1 MTSDTQATTG
11 EAIGS
16 TGGLEQSGNEQS
28 GNEQSGNEQSGY
40 EHIRLERDGAITTV
54 TMNRPAKRN
63 ALSRDHM
70 LELLDAFTGI
80 ADDRACRVVVL
91 RGAGPAFC
99 AGHDIAE
106 MVGRDKAFYD
116 ELFDVCARLMLTIQ
130 SIPQPVIAA
139 VHALAT
145 AAGCQ
150 LAATCDLV
158 VATPQAKFA
167 TPGVKIGLFCSTPMV
182 ALSRAVGQKVAMHML
197 LTGEPIDAQ
206 AAHAAGLVNEVT
218 DDLDGTVAT
227 LADRLAQSSPLVLGI
242 GKEAFYRQAA
252 MSTPE
257 AYAYTKGDMAD
268 NAVRADAQEGMDAF
282 VTKRSPTW
290 TGA

>member
-1 MTSDTQATTG
+1 MTSTTSTTPTTSDRQA
-11 EAIGS
+11 
-16 TGGLEQSGNEQS
+16 
-28 GNEQSGNEQSGY
+28 GY
-40 EHIRLERDGAITTV
+40 EHILVSRADAVTTV
-54 TMNRPAKRN
+54 TMNRPSKRN

-70 LELLDAFTGI
+70 LELLDAFTRI
-80 ADDRACRVVVL
+80 ADDRDCRVVVL
-91 RGAGPAFC
+91 RGEGPAFC

-106 MVGRDKAFYD
+106 MTGRDKDFYD
-116 ELFDVCARLMLTIQ
+116 DLFDVCARLMMTIQ

-182 ALSRAVGQKVAMHML
+182 ALTRAVGQKVAMHML
-197 LTGEPIDAQ
+197 LTGEPIDA
-206 AAHAAGLVNEVT
+206 ARAHAVGLVNEVT
-218 DDLDGTVAT
+218 DDLDGAVVA
-227 LADRLAQSSPLVLGI
+227 LAERLAQASPLVLGI

-257 AYAYTKGDMAD
+257 AYAYTKGVMSD
-268 NAVRADAQEGMDAF
+268 NATRADAQEGMDAF
-282 VTKRSPTW
+282 VSKRTPTW
-290 TGA
+290 TGR

>member
-1 MTSDTQATTG
+1 MSTDTQAGTRT
-11 EAIGS
+11 
-16 TGGLEQSGNEQS
+16 SGQVDPAHPS
-28 GNEQSGNEQSGY
+28 Y
-40 EHIRLERDGAITTV
+40 EHIRLQRDGAVATV

-70 LELLDAFTGI
+70 LELLDAFTRIG
-80 ADDRACRVVVL
+80 ADRDCRVVVL
-91 RGAGPAFC
+91 RGEGPAFC

-106 MVGRDKAFYD
+106 MVGRDRAFYD

-158 VATPQAKFA
+158 IATPAARFA
-167 TPGVKIGLFCSTPMV
+167 TPGVRIGLFCSTPMV
-182 ALSRAVGQKVAMHML
+182 ALTRAVGQKVAMHML
-197 LTGEPIDAQ
+197 LTGEPIDA
-206 AAHAAGLVNEVT
+206 AAAQAAGLVNEVT
-218 DDLDGTVAT
+218 EDLDAAVAA
-227 LADRLAQSSPLVLGI
+227 LADRIAQASPLIVGI
-242 GKEAFYRQAA
+242 GKEAFYRQAP

-257 AYAYTKGDMAD
+257 AYAYTREVMAD
-268 NAVRADAQEGMDAF
+268 NATRADAQEGMDAF
-282 VTKRSPTW
+282 VGKRTPTW
-290 TGA
+290 TCR

>member
-1 MTSDTQATTG
+1 MSTDTQPGTATGTTG
-11 EAIGS
+11 TTGTS
-16 TGGLEQSGNEQS
+16 GPTGGSDAPT
-28 GNEQSGNEQSGY
+28 GY
-40 EHIRLERDGAITTV
+40 EHIRVERAGAVATV

-70 LELLDAFTGI
+70 LELLDAFTRIG
-80 ADDRACRVVVL
+80 DDRDCRVVVL
-91 RGAGPAFC
+91 RGEGPAFC

-106 MVGRDKAFYD
+106 MVGRDRAFYD

-158 VATPQAKFA
+158 IATPAAKFA

-182 ALSRAVGQKVAMHML
+182 ALTRAVGQKLAMHML
-197 LTGEPIDAQ
+197 LTGEPIDA
-206 AAHAAGLVNEVT
+206 AAAEAAGLVNEVT
-218 DDLDGTVAT
+218 DDLDGAVAA
-227 LADRLAQSSPLVLGI
+227 LAERIAQASPLVVGI
-242 GKEAFYRQAA
+242 GKEAFYRQSA

-257 AYAYTKGDMAD
+257 AYAYTREVMAD
-268 NAVRADAQEGMDAF
+268 NATRADAQEGMDAF
-282 VTKRSPTW
+282 VGKRTPTW
-290 TGA
+290 TCR